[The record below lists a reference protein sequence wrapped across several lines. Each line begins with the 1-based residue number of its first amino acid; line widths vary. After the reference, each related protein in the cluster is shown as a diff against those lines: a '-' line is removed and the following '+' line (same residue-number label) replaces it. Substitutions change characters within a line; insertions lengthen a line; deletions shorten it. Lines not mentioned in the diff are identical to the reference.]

1 MPSSAALAAR
11 VAYVDYLN
19 YVTVVIA
26 ILYPINLKVGIQERQ
41 CLLNLRRRALE
52 AFHPGAI
59 LAASEAYVL
68 AEQCAN

>member
-11 VAYVDYLN
+11 DAYVDYLN

-26 ILYPINLKVGIQERQ
+26 NMYPINLKVSIEERQ
-41 CLLNLRRRALE
+41 CLLNLRKRALE
-52 AFHPGAI
+52 AFRPGAI

-68 AEQCAN
+68 AEQGAN